1 MNKKITLTAADQ
13 KLVRGLAEKTK
24 LTEQQ
29 VIELALETA
38 RPLFKFI
45 TQLITRS
52 QVSRRR

>member
-13 KLVRGLAEKTK
+13 KLVRGLAAKTK

-38 RPLFKFI
+38 RPLFK
-45 TQLITRS
+45 LITETLRA
-52 QVSRRR
+52 RN